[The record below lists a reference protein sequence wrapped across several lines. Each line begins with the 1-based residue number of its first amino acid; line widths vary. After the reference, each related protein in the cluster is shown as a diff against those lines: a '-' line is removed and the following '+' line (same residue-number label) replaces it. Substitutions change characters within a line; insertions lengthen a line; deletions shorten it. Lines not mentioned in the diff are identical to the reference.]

1 MRLKEFSKSSDSKT
15 SIDMQRIILDD
26 IPIDVVQKD
35 IKNVHLSVHPPS
47 GRVRISAPLR
57 MDTETI
63 RVFAV
68 SKLGWIKKQQ
78 AKMREQERETP
89 REYINRES
97 HYYLG
102 KRYLL
107 KVIEHNA
114 PPKVVLK
121 HSTIELYVRENAS
134 LDKKRAVLE
143 NWYRQRLKEI
153 VPGYIAKWE
162 KIMKVNVEEFGIK
175 KMKTRWGTCNPAAKR
190 IWLNLE
196 LAKKPAYCI
205 EYIIVHEMTHLL
217 ENKHNETFIAYM
229 DKFLP
234 KWRFYKE
241 ELNKR
246 PLRQENWR
254 Y

>member
-1 MRLKEFSKSSDSKT
+1 
-15 SIDMQRIILDD
+15 MQQIILGDMS
-26 IPIDVVQKD
+26 IDVVQKE
-35 IKNVHLSVHPPS
+35 IKNVHLSVYPPS

-57 MDTETI
+57 MDMDTI
-63 RVFAV
+63 RVFAI

-78 AKMREQERETP
+78 IKLCEQERETP

-107 KVIEHNA
+107 KVIEHKA
-114 PPKVVLK
+114 SPKVVLK
-121 HSTIELYVRENAS
+121 HNTIELYLRENTS
-134 LDKKRAVLE
+134 LDKRRAVLE

-153 VPGYIAKWE
+153 VPDYLVKWE
-162 KIMKVNVEEFGIK
+162 KIMKVKVEEFGIK
-175 KMKTRWGTCNPAAKR
+175 KMKTRWGTCNQEAGR

-196 LAKKPAYCI
+196 LAKKPTPCI
-205 EYIIVHEMTHLL
+205 EYVIVHEMVHLL
-217 ENKHNETFIAYM
+217 EKKHNETFIAYM

-246 PLRQENWR
+246 PLRHENWN